1 MTYDIDEACEEEA
14 RRILETVLKR
24 RYPALEDIESLTA
37 ALKVFS
43 IKVAANLTQ
52 RHLHQIRREG
62 GQQEMIL

>member
-14 RRILETVLKR
+14 HRILETVFKR
-24 RYPALEDIESLTA
+24 RYPARDDIESLTA

-52 RHLHQIRREG
+52 RHLHQIRRES